1 MEYSCQSNGS
11 LPGSGNFV
19 LCTQSFSLIFM
30 HISFRV
36 KIESEK
42 RSKAE
47 QGILG
52 ILAVPDSKNYSNFG
66 IRGEGVHICNDKGYK

>member
-1 MEYSCQSNGS
+1 
-11 LPGSGNFV
+11 
-19 LCTQSFSLIFM
+19 M

-52 ILAVPDSKNYSNFG
+52 IRAVPDSKNYSNFG
-66 IRGEGVHICNDKGYK
+66 IQGEGVHIYNDKGYK